1 MNPLPFLA
9 LAAVTSGYFAATE
22 ATDEY
27 FDALPSAELTSYS
40 ATDQNDLSVYD
51 VLAHGAQ
58 PVDEPHCS
66 AHGLI
71 SQTLRHDFDE
81 QPVELRKTGDGLVL
95 QLWAS
100 DLMGSWT
107 MVHKGDDGISCI
119 IASGSGWT
127 GTQDAGMAFQSV
139 AVAG

>member
-22 ATDEY
+22 ATNTY
-27 FDALPSAELTSYS
+27 FDELPSPELTTYS
-40 ATDQNDLSVYD
+40 ANANADLSVYD

-71 SQTLRHDFDE
+71 AETLSHDFDE
-81 QPVELRKTGDGLVL
+81 HPVEIRKTSDELVL

-100 DLMGSWT
+100 ELMGTWT

-119 IASGSGWT
+119 IASGAGWT
-127 GTQDAGMAFQSV
+127 GSEDAAMAFQSV
-139 AVAG
+139 PVAG